1 MKHNENRNIQKG
13 IKLCII
19 NTFLINFTVFLDKIM
34 NKSNQYIFLLMLC
47 FSMIGCERSPGDVFS
62 KAEEAFNTGN
72 YRKALS
78 GFTQIVTKHE
88 DWDRKNEAQ
97 EYVSNYALKIY
108 SRAETLR
115 NEKEYYA
122 SVDALD
128 YIVKYYTDLDIAPKS
143 QYLIGDVFSND
154 LKDHSEAIIHYKNVV
169 IKFSGSREEPHAQ
182 FMIGYIYANIKD
194 KKVYD
199 PVNALKEYNLFLEKY
214 PDHELAP
221 SVQFE
226 IQWLGKDINDIPALK
241 HISS

>member
-1 MKHNENRNIQKG
+1 
-13 IKLCII
+13 
-19 NTFLINFTVFLDKIM
+19 
-34 NKSNQYIFLLMLC
+34 
-47 FSMIGCERSPGDVFS
+47 MIGCERSPGDVFS

-88 DWDRKNEAQ
+88 NWDRKNEAQ
-97 EYVSNYALKIY
+97 EYVDNFSLKIY

-122 SVDALD
+122 SVDALN

-143 QYLIGDVFSND
+143 QYLIGDVFMND
-154 LKDHSEAIIHYKNVV
+154 LKDHNEAITRYKNVV
-169 IKFSGSREEPHAQ
+169 TNFPGAREEPNAQ
-182 FMIGYIYANIKD
+182 FMVGYIYANVIND
-194 KKVYD
+194 SA
-199 PVNALKEYNLFLEKY
+199 NALKEYNVFLEKY